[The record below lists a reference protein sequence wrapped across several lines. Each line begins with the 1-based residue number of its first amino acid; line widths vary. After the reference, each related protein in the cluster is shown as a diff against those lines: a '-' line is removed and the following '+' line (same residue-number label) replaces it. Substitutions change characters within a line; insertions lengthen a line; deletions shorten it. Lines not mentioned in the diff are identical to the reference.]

1 MNKEVKKIYHKHI
14 LKLIAAILI
23 CPCIVLLA
31 YGLGKIIL
39 GQFIWYEDDFIYVL
53 GKWIESKM
61 VMFTTLATMFGGFC
75 VGVFFVRKPFV
86 YLSEVLQATGG
97 LYQNREELI
106 KFPPVLKDAENQ
118 LNHIRITMER
128 NVRAAKEAEQ
138 RKNDL
143 IVYLAHDL
151 KTPLTSVIGY
161 LTLLED
167 EPQISEELRQKYLQ
181 IALTKSE
188 HLEDLI
194 NEFFEITRFN
204 LSNLTL
210 EVSSV
215 NLTRMLEQITY
226 EFKPLLT
233 EKQLSFRLQM
243 PKDYMMKCDVGKMQR
258 VFDNLFR
265 NAVNY
270 SFPGG
275 EIVVTVTEKENRI
288 HIACE
293 NQGNTIPKEKLA
305 RIFEQFYRLDTA
317 RGTGT
322 GGAGLGLAIAKEI
335 VELHHGT
342 IQAYSEDERIR
353 FEIELPVL

>member
-1 MNKEVKKIYHKHI
+1 M
-14 LKLIAAILI
+14 
-23 CPCIVLLA
+23 
-31 YGLGKIIL
+31 
-39 GQFIWYEDDFIYVL
+39 
-53 GKWIESKM
+53 
-61 VMFTTLATMFGGFC
+61 
-75 VGVFFVRKPFV
+75 RKPFV

-305 RIFEQFYRLDTA
+305 RIFEQFYRLDT
-317 RGTGT
+317 RGDSGRVVREAVDVRVEEAQRNGPSERTGRRQPV
-322 GGAGLGLAIAKEI
+322 GDYGAGAGRRRGLDAWDRSGRHRC
-335 VELHHGT
+335 LDGT
-342 IQAYSEDERIR
+342 VVGGGKLSAG
-353 FEIELPVL
+353 